1 MSELIRFGVS
11 ISESLLEAFDRL
23 IVKKGYNNRSEA
35 IRDLIRNQMVEM
47 AWEKKMRR

>member
-23 IVKKGYNNRSEA
+23 IVKKATITAQKRSG
-35 IRDLIRNQMVEM
+35 I
-47 AWEKKMRR
+47 